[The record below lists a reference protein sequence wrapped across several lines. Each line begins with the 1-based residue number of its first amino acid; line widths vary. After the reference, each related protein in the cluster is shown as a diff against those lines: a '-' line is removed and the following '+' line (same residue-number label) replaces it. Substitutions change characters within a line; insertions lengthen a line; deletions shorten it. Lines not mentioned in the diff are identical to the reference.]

1 MSNEMA
7 VGDKVSKDTTV
18 CSDEVVEEAIHTEQ
32 ASQPSSEALMEGS
45 QEEAKPEEESST
57 SNTKLSDDTNEKK
70 DDDDQKCKKRRASAA
85 FSDEPDTEFKGFEQS
100 DCDLTEFNKIV
111 DEDWKFLRRY
121 STDEDFKGF
130 ESIENSSLS
139 AYSQI
144 LDNWQAQVSEAVKL
158 VTPLRKVL
166 TLTLKIPKQ
175 PRQDTD
181 SSRPSSALSSTS
193 EGDGATDA
201 SSSPANRGRRPTVEM
216 SSPLLRVPLERG
228 WKRELVYRAALDA
241 HSRRNADIYYYMPG
255 GKKLRST
262 REVAE
267 NLSGSGL
274 TLENFSF
281 FKEPLGIDDPEK
293 EIIRDAKVIR
303 RMESPV
309 PPPTQTVA
317 DLKRTPKPTKG
328 ASPEPA
334 VKSPPAKIKV
344 KSIGSRLNNNSAP
357 SSPATPK
364 QPRRTSQTQHP
375 ADNNNTAW
383 KKPSGELLSSDA
395 EARTPS
401 PTRSEATRTKARSV
415 FNVRTSELN
424 VRKMRGRVAPCRW
437 RCALVPRA
445 VVERCVAAGRRRR
458 SSPGLRTSTSTLR

>member
-111 DEDWKFLRRY
+111 
-121 STDEDFKGF
+121 
-130 ESIENSSLS
+130 
-139 AYSQI
+139 
-144 LDNWQAQVSEAVKL
+144 DNWQAQVSEAVKL